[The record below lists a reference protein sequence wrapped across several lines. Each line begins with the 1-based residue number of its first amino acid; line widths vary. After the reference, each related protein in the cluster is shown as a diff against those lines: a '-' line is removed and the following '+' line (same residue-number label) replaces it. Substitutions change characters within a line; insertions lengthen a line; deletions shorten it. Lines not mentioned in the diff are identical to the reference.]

1 MSSYIWALSHS
12 SLSLLTFTFN
22 SPFLTRMFREC
33 VTNQTLCQAMR
44 QLASLLKQA
53 DDLFQDL
60 GGQVG
65 HHAVYDWDCGDDH
78 DTPEAFDGD
87 SHWLWWLWLIKRTF
101 VCQMS
106 NIHDILMV
114 TSIDNDG
121 SDEKHFPSR
130 LRISRAGQGKC
141 KGGWSICRR
150 GFRSTIPRR
159 RNYVSLFSSNK
170 LADKWRSMYIQCS
183 HSCIVRT

>member
-1 MSSYIWALSHS
+1 MWRTRRCARQCVSSHPCS
-12 SLSLLTFTFN
+12 SRLTISSKTWEDRLAIMLF
-22 SPFLTRMFREC
+22 MIEI
-33 VTNQTLCQAMR
+33 VVMIMIHQR
-44 QLASLLKQA
+44 Q
-53 DDLFQDL
+53 
-60 GGQVG
+60 
-65 HHAVYDWDCGDDH
+65 
-78 DTPEAFDGD
+78 EAFDGD
-87 SHWLWWLWLIKRTF
+87 FHWLWWLWLIKRTF

-159 RNYVSLFSSNK
+159 RPYVSLFSSNK